1 MTEQTNTQ
9 QDKQQDILD
18 QLRKVG
24 DRLEQMIALIDA
36 HMTLLSHEKGPR
48 LLLVGW
54 KEITRAVRRSASTI
68 RRYVRKE
75 NFPVCRWGRHVV
87 TTPTLIEDWL
97 LTREGAKRERPWKPH
112 PDSYGGPRK
121 QRPREKQVERE
132 AAAVG
137 NYMLATL
144 TQSEEKQ

>member
-1 MTEQTNTQ
+1 MNQQTPEQQFTL
-9 QDKQQDILD
+9 DKLMAVETKLD
-18 QLRKVG
+18 ELT
-24 DRLEQMIALIDA
+24 ALIDA
-36 HMTLLSHEKGPR
+36 HMHALWDGKLPR

-54 KEITRAVRRSASTI
+54 KEITRAVRRTESTL

-97 LTREGAKRERPWKPH
+97 LTREAAKRERRWKPH

-137 NYMLATL
+137 NYMLAKM